1 MADNLQSSLTRILQ
15 SVRSATAASSENL
28 RTYADQNNSNV
39 QRILKDIH
47 RVFTSNARQNA
58 NINSSIEE
66 SVSETQRFSS
76 KMDGTNNLLQQT
88 LSIQSVMLSEL
99 KALNGSMRSLISAS
113 FNNRG
118 GLFGGGMGGLSGA
131 AAAALGAGG
140 AAWWLANRGN
150 QGGGNNNNLPP
161 AVERSGGGGSGARP
175 SSREIYDY
183 LVGKGLDHNKA
194 VGMLA
199 NVARETG
206 GTFDAGLVNP
216 DDNGDGPSGGLF
228 QHHDSRRDGSRRF
241 TNMKAAV
248 GENWKQN
255 WKGQVDF
262 ALSEPD
268 GQRYL
273 AANYASPEEATAA
286 FYRKFE
292 RGANESSDLAK
303 SQTWL
308 DKWAREGFGR
318 QTQRQETNPPAVPP
332 APQPERSQE
341 QPAPQPQQERR
352 TPERTTQTRTSAQIP
367 GRQPQQTPPG
377 APRSPTPQQ
386 EGGDA
391 QRLAAYNLRPEFAEK
406 IGKLIAAAEQ
416 ATGER
421 VRIVQ
426 GYRDPHEQAQYYADY
441 IGKEITY
448 DGQTYKPNPARKG
461 IIAAPPGQS
470 KHQFG
475 LAVDVS
481 AGKARDWM
489 AQHAGEFGITWGGNW
504 RHSDPPHF
512 QMEGGGQESTLQPN
526 RTQQPSRTAEM
537 QPTPA
542 SPRPDII
549 NRQASMPQP
558 QYGPDPNDPSRSIP
572 LNPDQQSAA
581 PMQTAAFN
589 PAIDGNLFGT
599 ALYNPMAARFSW
611 PLQVLAEYGGR
622 MLRA

>member
-1 MADNLQSSLTRILQ
+1 MASLQPQSNIQSSLARILQ
-15 SVRSATAASSENL
+15 AVRSTTAASEQNL
-28 RTYADQNNSNV
+28 RTYAEQNNSSV
-39 QRILKDIH
+39 QKVLKDIY
-47 RVFTSNARQNA
+47 RVFSSNSRANA
-58 NINSSIEE
+58 GINSALEE
-66 SVSETQRFSS
+66 NAAETQRFSGKIDS
-76 KMDGTNNLLQQT
+76 TNSLLQQT
-88 LSIQSVMLSEL
+88 LSIQSVMLSEI
-99 KALNGSMRSLISAS
+99 KSLNNSLTRM
-113 FNNRG
+113 FMGRG
-118 GLFGGGMGGLSGA
+118 GVGG
-131 AAAALGAGG
+131 GAGG
-140 AAWWLANRGN
+140 AGYLFGAAGLLGGAALLANANR
-150 QGGGNNNNLPP
+150 GGGNNNNLPP
-161 AVERSGGGGSGARP
+161 AVERSGGSGSGARP

-255 WKGQVDF
+255 WKGQIDF

-332 APQPERSQE
+332 APQPERRQE
-341 QPAPQPQQERR
+341 QPTPQPQERQ
-352 TPERTTQTRTSAQIP
+352 TPQRTSERPASATIP
-367 GRQPQQTPPG
+367 GNRQSQTPPG
-377 APRSPTPQQ
+377 APRSATPQQ

-406 IGKLIAAAEQ
+406 ISKLIAAAEQ

-421 VRIVQ
+421 VRVVQ
-426 GYRDPHEQAQYYADY
+426 GYRDPKEQAQYYADY

-489 AQHAGEFGITWGGNW
+489 AQHAGEYGITWGGNW

-526 RTQQPSRTAEM
+526 RTQQPSRTAAL
-537 QPTPA
+537 QPNQTPQR
-542 SPRPDII
+542 SDYI
-549 NRQASMPQP
+549 NRNASEPQP

-572 LNPDQQSAA
+572 LNQNQQIL
-581 PMQTAAFN
+581 PQMQTAAYN

-599 ALYNPMAARFSW
+599 NLYNPMAARFSW